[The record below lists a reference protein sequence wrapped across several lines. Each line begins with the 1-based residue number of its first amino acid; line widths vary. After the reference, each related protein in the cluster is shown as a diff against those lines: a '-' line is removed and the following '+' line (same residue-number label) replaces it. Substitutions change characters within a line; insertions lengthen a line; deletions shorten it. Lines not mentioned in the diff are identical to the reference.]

1 MASPVFTKPI
11 ISYSIQQMVNQT
23 EHNQKFK
30 KKLKQTLKQKKYKPP
45 HWRTKNG
52 LKGWNGWK
60 VEDSDSTICQHVG
73 LPAMYIQLY
82 TRTCWNPTLVP
93 KQLNQNNN
101 FLYK

>member
-11 ISYSIQQMVNQT
+11 ISYSIQQMVNHYPTGYYLQQT

-52 LKGWNGWK
+52 LKG
-60 VEDSDSTICQHVG
+60 
-73 LPAMYIQLY
+73 
-82 TRTCWNPTLVP
+82 
-93 KQLNQNNN
+93 
-101 FLYK
+101 